1 MFHNK
6 FMYDNK
12 FMYYAISTLF
22 VLFLIAS
29 HILFLKVYI
38 YMQSNLHSYFDNT
51 KQINIMLSMTL
62 FIIIIVMVIPT
73 RLAYIRKSGQLLVIA
88 LLSYILYQ
96 SVSETRILSNV
107 KKENEKDEVKP
118 TVIANTVLNGFIL
131 LLLLYVVYLFFF
143 RR

>member
-1 MFHNK
+1 
-6 FMYDNK
+6 
-12 FMYYAISTLF
+12 
-22 VLFLIAS
+22 
-29 HILFLKVYI
+29 
-38 YMQSNLHSYFDNT
+38 MQSNIHAYFDNT
-51 KQINIMLSMTL
+51 KQINIMLSITL

-96 SVSETRILSNV
+96 SINETRLLSNV
-107 KKENEKDEVKP
+107 KKENEKEEVKP